1 MSAGRRSGAIAALA
15 LLHPEMVLAQAIPV
29 ADPEM
34 TGREVFLGVVIGVM
48 VLCGLLSWLLYGRA
62 SESTHVALAMFVVL
76 AGAFGLLVLLGGVLH
91 REPIAAIFLFLLLLA
106 LFKLM
111 SQFEA
116 RRKSDRTDPKR

>member
-1 MSAGRRSGAIAALA
+1 MRGGPRGGTIAALA
-15 LLHPEMVLAQAIPV
+15 LLHPCTASAQAIPV

-48 VLCGLLSWLLYGRA
+48 VLCGLLSRLLYGRA
-62 SESTHVALAMFVVL
+62 SERTHVALAMFVVL

-91 REPIAAIFLFLLLLA
+91 REPLAAIFLFLLLLA

-116 RRKSDRTDPKR
+116 RRRNDRTDPKR